1 MRQLWRL
8 NCLWYTRLSIGGI
21 FGVFQIQKFQL
32 FKLFLAV
39 CGLSCLLWSQTETG
53 QIAGTVTDPA
63 GAIVPNAA
71 VKVVRTDN
79 QAERVTNTS
88 GAGDFT
94 VSNLLPGEYNVT
106 VTAPGFATFEQKV
119 VLTVGAKLG
128 MDVKLEIGRSGTIIQ
143 VNESAIR
150 VNTETQTLSQTIS
163 TQEVANLP
171 TISRN
176 PYDLVKTIGNVSD
189 ADPGGRGVGVAI
201 NGQRSSSTSILLD
214 GVSNS
219 NAFDTSVAIPVPQ
232 DSFDQFSVITSDFTA
247 EYGGASGGVVNV
259 VTKQGTNT
267 FHGSLYEYN
276 RVSDLASN
284 TFNNN
289 AFSVPKPVFTRN
301 QFGFSVGGP
310 IIKDKLFFFDNLEF
324 TRVRSSADFFAV
336 VPTPALVAASAP
348 ATQAFF
354 AAKGQL
360 KPNLALSTTFT
371 AADVGCTTAAC
382 ASLGAT
388 PAYETV
394 IYSAPGDSGGGTP
407 ENAWNN
413 VGRLDYNPSDKTQ
426 MYFRAARYVENDFI
440 GSFTNSPYVGY
451 DTGAYAD
458 DQGYALS
465 ITHVFTAS
473 QVSQTKLSFNR
484 IALLEP
490 LGAQP
495 VGPTLY
501 TTLTSTGFLGGN
513 PIVYP
518 GYSPTTPGNAI
529 PFGGPQNEA
538 TINEDYSINKGK
550 HNFRFGGLFTYL
562 QDDRTFGAYEEA
574 VEALGKGVGS
584 AANDFTLGQLNQFQ
598 AAVYPQGK
606 YPCLHNQTTGATEVT
621 PACTLTLPVGPP
633 SFSRS
638 NRFHD
643 AGLYAQDSWKLK
655 PTFTLNL
662 GMRWEYFGPPANN
675 HPAANSDFYL
685 GSGSNIELQSATGV
699 VLPATQSPV
708 GSIWAKQWND
718 WAPRVGFAW
727 DVQGD
732 GKTSVRGGYGI
743 GYERNFN
750 NVTFNII
757 QNPPNYGVIGLQ
769 AGVDVPTIPIT
780 TDNSGPLAGSSGT
793 KPLPRVT
800 LRAVDPHIKTA
811 YAHTWSF
818 AIERQ
823 LSSDAIFA
831 VEYTG
836 SAGEDLY
843 TIDRLNI
850 PGTAPVYA
858 GNMNVS
864 RINPQYGTINF
875 RTNGGNSLYNG
886 LNTRF
891 ELRNFRRYGL
901 TLRANYTWSH
911 SIDDA
916 SSTFTTDNASDY
928 NLGLLDPLNP
938 SLDRG
943 SSDFDIRQRVVVS
956 AVYSEQLFKNP
967 GFTNLLLGGWNFS
980 PIFTARTGAPFSIFD
995 STNSDFNLLPRIV
1008 LTNPHFLP
1016 QYTAIPT
1023 GRPNEFE
1030 YLDLSSAGI
1039 DSSYFNP
1046 LSGDSDFGP
1055 FPVGM
1060 TGRNAFRTPGA
1071 WTFNFSAGKQF
1082 SLTERF
1088 KLDLRAEAFNIFN
1101 HSNLYLVY
1109 GENEVSSFVGF
1120 PNPNAAFV
1128 PFITATRGQN
1138 LSSTAVGASVNNG
1151 RLENRNLQ
1159 LSLRLSF

>member
-1 MRQLWRL
+1 M
-8 NCLWYTRLSIGGI
+8 
-21 FGVFQIQKFQL
+21 
-32 FKLFLAV
+32 KLFLAFV
-39 CGLSCLLWSQTETG
+39 GLSCLLWSQTETG
-53 QIAGTVTDPA
+53 QISGTVTDPA

-79 QAERVTNTS
+79 QAERVTNSS

-106 VTAPGFATFEQKV
+106 VTAQGFSTFEQKV

-128 MDVKLEIGRSGTIIQ
+128 MDIKLEIGRSGTIVQ

-176 PYDLVKTIGNVSD
+176 PYDLVRTIGNVSD
-189 ADPGGRGVGVAI
+189 GDPGGRGVGVAI

-219 NAFDTSVAIPVPQ
+219 NAFDTSVAIMVPQ

-247 EYGGASGGVVNV
+247 EYGGASGGIVNV
-259 VTKQGTNT
+259 VTKQGTNA

-276 RVSDLASN
+276 RVSALASN
-284 TFNNN
+284 SFNNN
-289 AFSVPKPVFTRN
+289 AYSIPKPVFTRN
-301 QFGFSVGGP
+301 QFGFSLGGP

-324 TRVRSSADFFAV
+324 TRVRSVGPVEAV
-336 VPTPALVAASAP
+336 VPTPALIAASAP

-354 AAKGQL
+354 AGSRGQL
-360 KPNLALSTTFT
+360 KPNLQTASTFT
-371 AADVGCTTAAC
+371 AAEVGCTTAAC

-394 IYSAPGDSGGGTP
+394 IYNVPTDVGGGAPSNT
-407 ENAWNN
+407 WNN
-413 VGRLDYNPSDKTQ
+413 VGRIDYNPSDKTQ
-426 MYFRAARYVENDFI
+426 MYVRVVRYVENDFI
-440 GSFTNSPYVGY
+440 GTLTNSPYVGY
-451 DTGAYAD
+451 DTGNYFD
-458 DQGYALS
+458 NQGYALS
-465 ITHVFTAS
+465 ITHVFTPN
-473 QVSQTKLSFNR
+473 QVSQTKLSYNR
-484 IALLEP
+484 ISDLQP
-490 LGAQP
+490 LGTQP

-501 TTLTSTGFLGGN
+501 STLDSTLTLGPN
-513 PIVYP
+513 SIVYP
-518 GYSPTTPGNAI
+518 GYSAFTPGNAI
-529 PFGGPQNEA
+529 PFGGPQNQA
-538 TINEDYSINKGK
+538 AINEDYSINKGK
-550 HNFRFGGLFTYL
+550 HDFRFGGLFTYL
-562 QDDRTFGAYEEA
+562 QDNRTFGAYENA
-574 VEALGKGVGS
+574 VEALGVDTGS
-584 AANDFTLGQLNQFQ
+584 AADNFTLGQLSQFQ
-598 AAVYPQGK
+598 AAIYPQGK
-606 YPCLHNQTTGATEVT
+606 YPCLHDQTTGAAIVT
-621 PACTLTLPVGPP
+621 PDCTLTLPVGPP

-638 NRFHD
+638 NRYHD
-643 AGLYAQDSWKLK
+643 AGLYGQDSWKLK
-655 PTFTLNL
+655 PNFTLNL
-662 GMRWEYFGPPANN
+662 GVRWEYFGPPANV
-675 HPAANSDFYL
+675 HPALNSNFYL

-708 GSIWAKQWND
+708 GGIWAKQWND

-727 DVQGD
+727 DVTGD
-732 GKTSVRGGYGI
+732 GKTSVRGGYGV

-757 QNPPNYGVIGLQ
+757 QNPPNYGVVALQ

-780 TDNSGPLAGSSGT
+780 TDNSGPLAGTSGT
-793 KPLPRVT
+793 KPLGRVT
-800 LRAVDPHIKTA
+800 LRAVDPHIKNS
-811 YAHTWSF
+811 YARDWNFS
-818 AIERQ
+818 IERQ

-831 VEYTG
+831 VDYTG

-875 RTNGGNSLYNG
+875 RTNGGDSLYNA

-891 ELRNFRRYGL
+891 ELRNFRQYGL

-911 SIDDA
+911 AIDDA
-916 SSTFTTDNASDY
+916 SSTFTTDNAGIY

-956 AVYSEQLFKNP
+956 AIYSEQLFKTP
-967 GFTNLLLGGWNFS
+967 GLTNLLFGGWNFS
-980 PIFTARTGAPFSIFD
+980 PIFTARTGTPFTIFD
-995 STNSDFNLLPRIV
+995 ATNSDGNLFPRV
-1008 LTNPHFLP
+1008 VFTNPSYIP
-1016 QYTAIPT
+1016 QYQQVPT
-1023 GRPNEFE
+1023 GRPNEFT
-1030 YLDLSSAGI
+1030 YLDLTNAGI
-1039 DSSYFNP
+1039 DSSYVNP
-1046 LSGDSDFGP
+1046 LSGTSDFGP
-1055 FPVGM
+1055 FPIGM

-1088 KLDLRAEAFNIFN
+1088 KLDIRAEAFDILN
-1101 HSNLYLVY
+1101 HSNLYIVY
-1109 GENEVSSFVGF
+1109 GENIVGGF
-1120 PNPNAAFV
+1120 AGTVANPALNN
-1128 PFITATRGQN
+1128 ITSTRGQN
-1138 LSSTAVGASVNNG
+1138 FSSTAVGASVNNG
-1151 RLENRNLQ
+1151 RLENRNVQ